1 MILMLSWPDA
11 HIKSTNVCVYVYILI
26 GEKTSE
32 KKQKQEEGV
41 ERPHGG
47 SRRSHHEVTMREQP
61 QGHTQTRES
70 QGETQMQVK
79 GHMAG
84 K

>member
-1 MILMLSWPDA
+1 
-11 HIKSTNVCVYVYILI
+11 
-26 GEKTSE
+26 
-32 KKQKQEEGV
+32 V